1 MSNPSN
7 VKKKLPTATQ
17 HFLNISVLSGS
28 VPVSKSSLRGFIYF
42 RPQKTTKEIMKLAI
56 QITENNYAWF
66 SKTYGISG
74 P

>member
-7 VKKKLPTATQ
+7 VKKKLATATQ
-17 HFLNISVLSGS
+17 LFFNNSVLSGS
-28 VPVSKSSLRGFIYF
+28 VPASKSSLRRFIYF
-42 RPQKTTKEIMKLAI
+42 GPQKTTKENMKLSI
-56 QITENNYAWF
+56 EITENNYAWF